1 MNRQW
6 MYIDRRFDEFT
17 AGLDN
22 FMAVAE
28 ANKHGGFMYCPCVDC
43 KNTVNYARSSLI
55 HSHLLRSGFMP
66 SYYCWTKHGERGV
79 MMEDNEEEEEDDDG
93 YPNFPEYDDTAEGN
107 EDNEVE
113 DQEAPDEP
121 ADDDLGRAIADARR
135 ECETEKE
142 RLAFDKMIEDH
153 NKLLYPTCED
163 GHKKLGSTLEL
174 LQWKAENGVTDS
186 GFGKLLTIIKRK
198 LPRGNELPASTY
210 EAKKIVCPLGLDV
223 QKIHAC
229 INDCILYRDEYENLD
244 ACPVCTA
251 LRYKI
256 RRDDPG
262 DVEGERPRKRVPAK
276 VMWYAPIIPRLK
288 RLFRN
293 KEHARLLRWHKEDR
307 KKDVMLR
314 HPADGSQWRKID
326 REFPN
331 FAQDAR
337 NLRFGLSTDG
347 MNPFGEQSCSH
358 STWPVTLCIYN
369 LPPWLCMKRK
379 FIMMPVLIQGPK
391 QPGNDIDV
399 YLKPLVEE
407 LLQLWSLAGV
417 RVWDEHKQEEFDLRA
432 MLFVTINDWP
442 ALGNISGQSN
452 KGYNACTH
460 CLHELEGDYLEK
472 GQKVVYLGHRRF
484 LRITHPVR
492 KKGKHYNGE
501 ADHRRKPPHRDGVD
515 IFGMVKDL
523 DVIFGKGPGGR
534 IKVPSGFSSNI
545 KGIINMEKKT
555 FQNLKS
561 HDCHVIMTQLLPIAL
576 RGLLPENVRLPI
588 VKLCAFLNAISQKV
602 INPEILPRLQND
614 VVQCLVSFEL
624 VFPPSFFNIMT
635 HLLVHLV
642 DEISILGPVFLHNMF
657 PFERFM
663 GVLKKYVHNRA
674 RPEGSISKGYGTE
687 EVIEFCVD
695 FIPDLKPIGVPESR
709 HEGRLSGKGTLGRK
723 SMICRDG
730 ISLTQAHYTVLQSST
745 MVAPYIG
752 DHKNFLRSQNPGQ
765 SNDWIRREH
774 MSTFGGWLQKHL
786 LNNEDIDDQL
796 YLLAQ
801 TPSSTVVTFQGL
813 QVVVESMERDEIQE
827 NFMEELIANGTL
839 DDRDDVT
846 ATYLNDSGEGA
857 ENIEEE
863 DPSGAGEEQDH
874 HNGSRTVV
882 ITEPSGSSTSS
893 VKSRKRGPAK
903 KLDDGVRHDITHIE
917 KDGKPIAPEKGAK
930 AFIAQC
936 GVLVR
941 DHVPITVREWHKPKG
956 LVLSAEE
963 EGQGLYIDDVA
974 KNSIMDKLMSHFNI
988 VPEEGGDAEKA
999 KMEQALREFG
1009 KKKMA
1014 ELFKSHK
1021 KRLRRLIKIE
1031 KTPDNEKVKTHWEEF
1046 VKYTTES
1053 EEFKRRSEI
1062 NKANAALKLY
1072 HQILG
1077 PGGYRANRP
1086 KWQAAEAELTSK
1098 GIRLGTH
1105 GWIERCKE
1113 WFYGIGGTL
1122 DPETGKCIYKKAHLK
1137 VPIDALEKAHRD
1149 VEAGLFQ
1156 PERENDELTRA
1167 LGNKEHGGRT
1177 RGTEGSVPWKYGF
1190 PAERKRFPDK
1200 SHERRKARETDRLA
1214 NLEEDFSTI
1223 KAQFTIVTQVLT
1235 SQMAQGQAVDPAL
1248 LNAIAPLQSQ
1258 PHRKSSVASSKQ
1270 VDDDDDDQ
1278 VVEPPRYPPVDDL
1291 TESRPCELHVK
1302 VFNLSFKAAVGI
1314 FLPTRSYHCRPVQDD
1329 FAVVMVDEVLRDYEG
1344 MVLEHP
1350 AGEDG
1355 EIKELGEARRT
1366 TVQWRKEN
1374 IVFPGEKPPSRPP
1387 PPPPPPPAGSPPRDE
1402 SPPRDDSPMRDDDSP
1417 VHEQSPPRE
1426 NTPAPPPPPRQET
1439 PPPPPKQKRKLTGHL
1454 LQLRRDHQ
1462 LR

>member
-1 MNRQW
+1 MENYSLLMGDSSVDEDGGVDGEAFRALPRPGGVRNRDSCPPDLGFA
-6 MYIDRRFDEFT
+6 MAA
-17 AGLDN
+17 AG
-22 FMAVAE
+22 
-28 ANKHGGFMYCPCVDC
+28 
-43 KNTVNYARSSLI
+43 
-55 HSHLLRSGFMP
+55 SHLLRSGFMP

-229 INDCILYRDEYENLD
+229 INDCILYRGEYENLD

-276 VMWYAPIIPRLK
+276 
-288 RLFRN
+288 
-293 KEHARLLRWHKEDR
+293 
-307 KKDVMLR
+307 
-314 HPADGSQWRKID
+314 
-326 REFPN
+326 
-331 FAQDAR
+331 
-337 NLRFGLSTDG
+337 
-347 MNPFGEQSCSH
+347 
-358 STWPVTLCIYN
+358 
-369 LPPWLCMKRK
+369 
-379 FIMMPVLIQGPK
+379 
-391 QPGNDIDV
+391 
-399 YLKPLVEE
+399 
-407 LLQLWSLAGV
+407 
-417 RVWDEHKQEEFDLRA
+417 
-432 MLFVTINDWP
+432 
-442 ALGNISGQSN
+442 
-452 KGYNACTH
+452 
-460 CLHELEGDYLEK
+460 
-472 GQKVVYLGHRRF
+472 
-484 LRITHPVR
+484 
-492 KKGKHYNGE
+492 
-501 ADHRRKPPHRDGVD
+501 
-515 IFGMVKDL
+515 
-523 DVIFGKGPGGR
+523 
-534 IKVPSGFSSNI
+534 
-545 KGIINMEKKT
+545 
-555 FQNLKS
+555 
-561 HDCHVIMTQLLPIAL
+561 
-576 RGLLPENVRLPI
+576 
-588 VKLCAFLNAISQKV
+588 
-602 INPEILPRLQND
+602 
-614 VVQCLVSFEL
+614 
-624 VFPPSFFNIMT
+624 
-635 HLLVHLV
+635 
-642 DEISILGPVFLHNMF
+642 
-657 PFERFM
+657 
-663 GVLKKYVHNRA
+663 
-674 RPEGSISKGYGTE
+674 
-687 EVIEFCVD
+687 
-695 FIPDLKPIGVPESR
+695 
-709 HEGRLSGKGTLGRK
+709 
-723 SMICRDG
+723 
-730 ISLTQAHYTVLQSST
+730 
-745 MVAPYIG
+745 
-752 DHKNFLRSQNPGQ
+752 
-765 SNDWIRREH
+765 
-774 MSTFGGWLQKHL
+774 
-786 LNNEDIDDQL
+786 
-796 YLLAQ
+796 
-801 TPSSTVVTFQGL
+801 
-813 QVVVESMERDEIQE
+813 
-827 NFMEELIANGTL
+827 
-839 DDRDDVT
+839 
-846 ATYLNDSGEGA
+846 
-857 ENIEEE
+857 
-863 DPSGAGEEQDH
+863 
-874 HNGSRTVV
+874 
-882 ITEPSGSSTSS
+882 PSGSSTSS

-903 KLDDGVRHDITHIE
+903 KLDDGVRHDITHIA

-941 DHVPITVREWHKPKG
+941 DHVPITVREWNKPKG

-1021 KRLRRLIKIE
+1021 KRLRRLIKIK

-1046 VKYTTES
+1046 VKYSTES

-1086 KWQAAEAELTSK
+1086 KWQAAEEELTRK

-1122 DPETGKCIYKKAHLK
+1122 HPETGKCIYKKAHLK
-1137 VPIDALEKAHRD
+1137 VPIDALERAHRD

-1214 NLEEDFSTI
+1214 NLEEGMSTM
-1223 KAQFTIVTQVLT
+1223 KAQLTMVTQVLT

-1258 PHRKSSVASSKQ
+1258 PHRKSSVASSQQ
-1270 VDDDDDDQ
+1270 VDDDDDDDQ

-1314 FLPTRSYHCRPVQDD
+1314 LLPTRSYHCRSVQDD
-1329 FAVVMVDEVLRDYEG
+1329 FAVVMVDEVMRDYEG
-1344 MVLEHP
+1344 LVLEHP

-1374 IVFPGEKPPSRPP
+1374 IVFPGEKPTSMPP
-1387 PPPPPPPAGSPPRDE
+1387 PPPPPPE
-1402 SPPRDDSPMRDDDSP
+1402 SPPRDDSPVRDDDSP
-1417 VHEQSPPRE
+1417 IHDQSAPRE
-1426 NTPAPPPPPRQET
+1426 NTPPPPPPPRQET
-1439 PPPPPKQKRKLTGHL
+1439 PPPPLKQKRKRSAAPPTAPKRSSTPMRAQTPELLPHEQTEEQKAFLAPKKMFIPPQTVKHFAETRMKRPELRADYDRSLGQSSRASKEAKKVAQLGQQDIQAAPHFIVEPYHDPETASMIERAARAQGASVEYEDYYPTAQVVNTYRYGKDLVKPGELARLGTQMRRLHEWYLKACRRSESYLTVYLRDEHYFRGEDEINLELEELFQLFNQDALDKAVISCYCLMKKLEYKRGKLLPLGFIDPNTVHEVTVRQYPKDTEDNIVMFLEKQADKEDIFFPYNFNFHFILLIIDLHLGVVNVMDSKRKEYAEWADMAAILQRAWKRFINTVPGEWKPELTFRDYPGIGAWISRPSYPRRASVSAAKGL
-1454 LQLRRDHQ
+1454 LQDRRPLVLPVSRLRLAAVSGSVMLFPSAPAAFVRHAAGPNQDPRAALAPTLLSGGSALPGSFAALDGFRSAPGSCWMGELFAVIGGCTFQ
-1462 LR
+1462 RRPDSL